1 MAKHVNKMFERKLI
15 PGPSVGAE
23 EYPKQ
28 FCILHPL
35 INEAYFIKLAQYYKK
50 NTSIVSSLKA
60 FKFAYP
66 KYMSIGDET
75 FAISIQQLISITIV
89 VGYIVTCP
97 LIVKRITDEKA
108 MKNKK
113 LLRMMEYFLCF
124 I

>member
-1 MAKHVNKMFERKLI
+1 
-15 PGPSVGAE
+15 
-23 EYPKQ
+23 
-28 FCILHPL
+28 
-35 INEAYFIKLAQYYKK
+35 
-50 NTSIVSSLKA
+50 
-60 FKFAYP
+60 
-66 KYMSIGDET
+66 MSIGDET